1 MEIEEDEA
9 RAKKRREMLEAAQN
23 KPAKGKSPS
32 SPIPTG
38 AMDTLL
44 QKLRDAGPTQRQQ
57 RDARKRARLKN
68 NAKQRKAS
76 ATLDAGLSGD
86 DGASAEKEET
96 GLSSGGGGGG
106 GGEGEGVSD
115 VGTDADTPALS
126 SPTIAGGDTPAG
138 SNTSGVPRKVS
149 RQRSPDDDPAS
160 RAQNMLQALK
170 SGGDVSVGDESD
182 SVSLASLG
190 SFRTSRRPSTDEGQG
205 RRARRRQRQA
215 SSSVNGGGASL
226 LNGASALGIDP
237 GPATGEDAAARAKS
251 LLLSMS
257 ARRGS
262 AEENGTPISPPFLG
276 LSGEA
281 SGSAVVDEPTVV
293 GGSDSMPTPTIE
305 IKEVD

>member
-1 MEIEEDEA
+1 
-9 RAKKRREMLEAAQN
+9 MLEAAQN
-23 KPAKGKSPS
+23 KPVKGKPPS

-96 GLSSGGGGGG
+96 GLSSGGGGG
-106 GGEGEGVSD
+106 EGEGVSD
-115 VGTDADTPALS
+115 VGTDADTPALP

-138 SNTSGVPRKVS
+138 SNTSNVPRKAS
-149 RQRSPDDDPAS
+149 RQRSPEDDPAS

-170 SGGDVSVGDESD
+170 GGGDVIIGDESD

-226 LNGASALGIDP
+226 LNGASGLGIDP
-237 GPATGEDAAARAKS
+237 GPATGEDAAARAKT
-251 LLLSMS
+251 LLLSMG

-262 AEENGTPISPPFLG
+262 AEENGAPVAPHLLG

-281 SGSAVVDEPTVV
+281 SGSTVVDEPTTLV

>member
-1 MEIEEDEA
+1 MIEA
-9 RAKKRREMLEAAQN
+9 TQN
-23 KPAKGKSPS
+23 KPTKGKSPS

-76 ATLDAGLSGD
+76 ATLDTGLSGD
-86 DGASAEKEET
+86 DGGSAEKEET
-96 GLSSGGGGGG
+96 GLSSGGGGG
-106 GGEGEGVSD
+106 EGEVISD

-126 SPTIAGGDTPAG
+126 PPTIAGGDTPTG

-149 RQRSPDDDPAS
+149 RQRSLDDDPAS

-170 SGGDVSVGDESD
+170 NGGDISVGDESD
-182 SVSLASLG
+182 SISLASLG

-226 LNGASALGIDP
+226 LNGASGLGVDP

-251 LLLSMS
+251 LLLSMG

-262 AEENGTPISPPFLG
+262 AEENGAPVASPSLG
-276 LSGEA
+276 LSEEA
-281 SGSAVVDEPTVV
+281 SGSAVVEPATVL

>member
-1 MEIEEDEA
+1 
-9 RAKKRREMLEAAQN
+9 MLEAAQN
-23 KPAKGKSPS
+23 KPVKGKPPS
-32 SPIPTG
+32 SPVGTPTG

-86 DGASAEKEET
+86 DGASVEKEEA

-106 GGEGEGVSD
+106 GGGGEGEGISD
-115 VGTDADTPALS
+115 AGTDADAPALP
-126 SPTIAGGDTPAG
+126 SPTIAGDTPTG
-138 SNTSGVPRKVS
+138 SNASDVPRKAS

-190 SFRTSRRPSTDEGQG
+190 SFRTGRRPSTDEGQG

-215 SSSVNGGGASL
+215 SSSVNGGGVSL
-226 LNGASALGIDP
+226 LNGASGLGVDP

-251 LLLSMS
+251 LLLSMG

-262 AEENGTPISPPFLG
+262 AEDNGTHTASPLLG
-276 LSGEA
+276 LSGGA
-281 SGSAVVDEPTVV
+281 SGSALVDEPAAIV
-293 GGSDSMPTPTIE
+293 GGSDRMPTPTIE
-305 IKEVD
+305 IKEAD